1 MTDKYKNLIGSIR
14 TLSDGIETRQ
24 EYDTLI
30 NKIKNIVRGNAAK
43 GDDNK
48 DPTGT
53 RTNALRKSI
62 QNNIH
67 KKIDEEEKMAAK
79 NFGLSQSLIDA
90 VSRVAES
97 TSTYQVKYNNY
108 SDGVPDVVAYTGT
121 HEPAATATAVLL
133 KKRGHNKV
141 RLYKNGKIV
150 ADKGLTKEEVEQID
164 ELSPKTLG
172 SYVKKATSSNDP
184 RSISNLSSKAAYEL
198 ATTGGGEPDDH
209 KSFKRSASINLAVT
223 RLINRLR
230 KEEVEQKEESDI
242 SEGGTGNAMKTL
254 QDKMRIMAN
263 LKGEPEKKKPEEEKK
278 KEAVKEESDL
288 EEGRRGRP
296 PKVGSAA
303 YAAQMANAQE
313 DEPDQ
318 HIIMQLKKAADSTD
332 KPHVI
337 TFKKGAKAV
346 HHAIAQK
353 ALDRYMGQK
362 TADKRKHQKYL
373 ATSHENLISYA
384 SGK

>member
-48 DPTGT
+48 DPTGAH
-53 RTNALRKSI
+53 TNALRKSI

-90 VSRVAES
+90 ASRVAES
-97 TSTYQVKYNNY
+97 TYQVKY
-108 SDGVPDVVAYTGT
+108 DAAIKKDVVDHTGT
-121 HEPAATATAVLL
+121 HEPTATKTADLL
-133 KKRGHNKV
+133 KKKGHNNV
-141 RLYKNGKIV
+141 RLYKDGKIV
-150 ADKGLTKEEVEQID
+150 EGMDPVGKEDPDVNND
-164 ELSPKTLG
+164 NKVDSSD
-172 SYVKKATSSNDP
+172 SYLKKRRKAISS
-184 RSISNLSSKAAYEL
+184 SIK
-198 ATTGGGEPDDH
+198 
-209 KSFKRSASINLAVT
+209 KM
-223 RLINRLR
+223 
-230 KEEVEQKEESDI
+230 KEESDI

-263 LKGEPEKKKPEEEKK
+263 LRGKPEEKKPEEKK

-303 YAAQMANAQE
+303 HAAQMANAQE

-337 TFKKGAKAV
+337 TFKNGAKAV
-346 HHAIAQK
+346 PHAIAQK

-362 TADKRKHQKYL
+362 TADKDRHQEHLEK
-373 ATSHENLISYA
+373 SHENLISYA